1 MAGAPAP
8 SAPKPEQVELRV
20 ARLVKA
26 HGLKGGLKL
35 EVYTDDPE
43 LRFKPGNDFRLQVPE
58 DSLWF
63 GQSLRL
69 QSIREVNA

>member
-1 MAGAPAP
+1 MSETSKPT
-8 SAPKPEQVELRV
+8 APKPERVELRV

-43 LRFKPGNDFRLQVPE
+43 L
-58 DSLWF
+58 
-63 GQSLRL
+63 LRL
-69 QSIREVNA
+69 LPVTSSRFRFPRIPAGLARKSPCRVFAK

>member
-1 MAGAPAP
+1 MSETSKP
-8 SAPKPEQVELRV
+8 SAPKPERVELRV

-43 LRFKPGNDFRLQVPE
+43 LRFVPGTS
-58 DSLWF
+58 SLSRSRKTHPGLARKSPSPVF
-63 GQSLRL
+63 AR
-69 QSIREVNA
+69 